1 MPPDLAHI
9 HDAVRPYTSKN
20 DLRAAWEVLS
30 TLLVLIPLGIALYQF
45 RDHTAFWLLGSIPG
59 ALMLVRMFSLGHEA
73 GHAALFRSRRTNLWV
88 GRFLALFSLI
98 PYGCWHRMHY
108 VHHQR
113 LGQIHDA
120 HEGYMWLM
128 TRRQYAA
135 ASRVQRALYRAY
147 HHPVT
152 LFAIGPILQFVVFY
166 RWTGT
171 GATAADHR
179 SIRVTN
185 VVIVSLALLVHLT
198 IGLGSF
204 VYAFA
209 PMCVV
214 AAGMGSWMFF
224 TQHMTAHTYWAED
237 DAWDRKDALLRG
249 STFYDLP
256 APLRWC
262 IANAGY
268 HPLHHLNAGIPCYR
282 LRECWE
288 AHAAFFAGCRRV
300 TLLESLRNWR
310 LAVWDEDGKRMAV
323 L

>member
-1 MPPDLAHI
+1 MPADLAHI
-9 HDAVRPYTSKN
+9 HDAVRPYTEKN

-30 TLLVLIPLGIALYQF
+30 TLLVLIPLGVAIYQF
-45 RDHTAFWLLGSIPG
+45 RDHAAFWLLASIPG
-59 ALMLVRMFSLGHEA
+59 ALLLVRMFSLGHEA
-73 GHAALFRSRRTNLWV
+73 GHAALFKRRATNVWV

-113 LGQIHDA
+113 IGQIDTG

-128 TRRQYAA
+128 TRKEYDA
-135 ASRVQRALYRAY
+135 ASRVQRVLYRAY

-152 LFAIGPILQFVVFY
+152 LFVIGPILQFVVFY

-185 VVIVSLALLVHLT
+185 VVLAFLALVIHAT
-198 IGLGSF
+198 IGMGSF

-209 PMCVV
+209 PMCIL
-214 AAGMGSWMFF
+214 AAGLGSWMFF
-224 TQHMTAHTYWAED
+224 TQHMTPATYWAAGSQWE
-237 DAWDRKDALLRG
+237 RRDALLRG

-256 APLRWC
+256 AVLRWC

-282 LRECWE
+282 LRACWN
-288 AHAAFFAGCRRV
+288 AHAEFFAGCRRV
-300 TLLESLRNWR
+300 TLLESLRNFR
-310 LAVWDEDGKRMAV
+310 LALWDDERQRMVAF
-323 L
+323 

>member
-45 RDHTAFWLLGSIPG
+45 RDNTAFWLLGSIPG

-73 GHAALFRSRRTNLWV
+73 GHAALFKGRKVNLWV

-128 TRRQYAA
+128 TRGEYDK
-135 ASRVQRALYRAY
+135 ASRLTRALYRTY
-147 HHPVT
+147 HHPLT
-152 LFAIGPILQFVVFY
+152 LFGIGPILQFLVFY
-166 RWTGT
+166 RFPGKQ
-171 GATAADHR
+171 ATAADRR
-179 SIRVTN
+179 SIRATN
-185 VVIVSLALLVHLT
+185 IVIVMMASVIHAT

-209 PMCVV
+209 PMCILG
-214 AAGMGSWMFF
+214 AGLGSWMFF
-224 TQHMTAHTYWAED
+224 AQHMTDSTYWAEGAD
-237 DAWDRKDALLRG
+237 WQRKEALLQG
-249 STFYDLP
+249 STFYDVP
-256 APLRWC
+256 AIFRWC

-268 HPLHHLNAGIPCYR
+268 HPLHHFNAGIPCYR

-288 AHAAFFAGCRRV
+288 AHGEFFAGCRRV
-300 TLLESLRNWR
+300 TLMDSLRNWR